1 MTTQRRKLVLPLLA
15 AAAIVLAVPYTTRT
29 APEWRVQLLD
39 QQRRPLAG
47 FSVSESWQ
55 YSRIER
61 EFHWEARS
69 TDANGWVTFPPRYVR
84 ANVAQRAYGAVLNA
98 GAFAHASWGPFVY
111 VSASAS
117 LEGYIADAYGCE
129 GPVGSATKNCYRQSQ
144 WQSTIVLRPL
154 PVIKEPAD

>member
-1 MTTQRRKLVLPLLA
+1 MSSQRRKLVVPLLA
-15 AAAIVLAVPYTTRT
+15 AVAILLVVPYSTRT

-47 FSVSESWQ
+47 FAVSESWQ
-55 YSRIER
+55 YSTIER

-84 ANVAQRAYGAVLNA
+84 ANAVQRAYGAVLNA
-98 GAFAHASWGPFVY
+98 GALAHASWGPFVY
-111 VSASAS
+111 VSAS

-129 GPVGSATKNCYRQSQ
+129 GLVGPATEDCYRHPQ
-144 WQSTIVLRPL
+144 WQSAIVLRPL
-154 PVIKEPAD
+154 PTMTRPAD